1 MAAKNEL
8 RPEDLRCACDPRI
21 FKFKDTSEIEPLD
34 EVIGQQR
41 AVQAIRFGLAMKS
54 SGYNIYVTGQEGT
67 GKTTIVN
74 DIVQAQA
81 DDLETPGDWCMV
93 NNFKD
98 EYRPKA
104 FMLPAGNAF
113 KFSRRMARFIE
124 DLKLRL
130 PKEFEGKSYQ
140 DKLTEIKNRVS
151 AQKQAHFE
159 RLNQAAKG
167 KNLIIHRS
175 TTGYQTIPA
184 DGDNPMPPEEFAKLP
199 KEKQKII
206 EADAKELQTKITNT
220 LREVGKINHS
230 GQKEIEKL
238 MAEVTLFVVK
248 GRLDLIREDYSEFSA
263 VLEYFEDVQAHI
275 VDNVEDFLK
284 PAEAAAPDGEM
295 PLRPP
300 ARPDFMQYQV
310 NVLVDRK
317 SLKGA
322 PVVFETNPTYMNVF
336 GQIEKRA
343 FMGAITTDFTMVQA
357 GSLLQANGG
366 FLIMEIESV
375 LMNPMVWDALK
386 RALQNKQLSI
396 EDPPTAIGYSSGT
409 LRPQPIPLEVKVI
422 LLGNYQTFQMLQN
435 FDSKFNKIFNVR
447 ADFDYETERSPE
459 TMQQYARFI
468 ARVCTEEK
476 LRPFAPEAV
485 AAIVEYGEKFIASK
499 KKLSLRFGQ
508 IVNIIKEADHWAGQD
523 GEAAVVTETHI
534 VKAFNEHRFR
544 YNLYEEKVQESYVD
558 DTIMIDVNGEV
569 AGQVNALAVYQMGDF
584 FFGRPSR
591 ITAETFMGKNGVI
604 NIEREARLSGST
616 HDKGVLILSGYL
628 GRTFAQK
635 FPLNLSISITF
646 EQNYGGIDGDS
657 ASSTE
662 LYAILSS
669 LSGMPIR
676 QGIAVTG
683 SVNQKGRVQAIGGV
697 NYKIEGFFDVCEAK
711 GLNGKQ
717 GVIIPQANVQNLMLK
732 REVIAAVQRG
742 QFHIYQVASIEEGI
756 EVLTGVPAGVPDDK
770 GLYPDGTVFGA
781 VQKKL
786 NVYIEQ
792 AYRLRKKYEEVD

>member
-1 MAAKNEL
+1 MVAKNEL
-8 RPEDLRCACDPRI
+8 RPEDLRCACDPTI
-21 FKFKDTSEIEPLD
+21 FDFKDTSEIEPLD
-34 EVIGQQR
+34 EVIGQAR
-41 AVQAIRFGLAMKS
+41 AVRAIRFGLAMKS
-54 SGYNIYVTGQEGT
+54 AGYNIYVTGQEGT

-74 DIVQAQA
+74 DIVQSQA
-81 DDLETPGDWCMV
+81 DGLNTPGDWCMV

-113 KFSRRMARFIE
+113 KFSRRMNRFIE

-130 PKEFEGKSYQ
+130 PKEFESKSYQ
-140 DKLTEIKNRVS
+140 DKLNEIKNRLS
-151 AQKQAHFE
+151 AQKQALFE
-159 RLNQAAKG
+159 QLNQAAKG
-167 KNLIIHRS
+167 KDLVIHRS

-184 DGDNPMPPEEFAKLP
+184 DGDKPMPPEEFAKLP
-199 KEKQKII
+199 KEKQKRI
-206 EADAKELQTKITNT
+206 EADAKALQKEITDT
-220 LREVGKINHS
+220 LRQVGKINQA

-248 GRLDLIREDYSEFSA
+248 GRLDMIREDYTAFGA
-263 VLEYFEDVQAHI
+263 VLDYLDDVQTHI

-284 PAEAAAPDGEM
+284 PVETAAPGGDL
-295 PLRPP
+295 PLQPR
-300 ARPDFMQYQV
+300 AQPDFMQYKV
-310 NVLVDRK
+310 NVLIDRK
-317 SLKGA
+317 SLQGA

-366 FLIMEIESV
+366 FLILEIESV
-375 LMNPMVWDALK
+375 LTNPMVWEALK
-386 RALQNKQLSI
+386 RALQNKKLAI
-396 EDPPTAIGYSSGT
+396 EDPPNAVGYSAGT
-409 LRPQPIPLEVKVI
+409 LRPQPIPLEVKVV
-422 LLGNYQTFQMLQN
+422 LLGNYQTFQLLQN
-435 FDSKFNKIFNVR
+435 YDSKFNKIFKVR
-447 ADFDYETERSPE
+447 ADFDHETQRSPE
-459 TMQQYARFI
+459 AMQQYARFI
-468 ARVCTEEK
+468 ARVCQEES
-476 LRPFAPEAV
+476 LRPFSAEAV

-508 IVNIIKEADHWAGQD
+508 ITNIIKEADYWAGQD
-523 GEAAVVTETHI
+523 GETGVVSEAHI

-544 YNLYEEKVQESYVD
+544 YNLYEEKMQEAYVD
-558 DTIMIDVNGEV
+558 DTIMIDVEGETI
-569 AGQVNALAVYQMGDF
+569 GQVNALAVYQMGDF

-591 ITAETFMGKNGVI
+591 ITAETYMGKSGVI

-635 FPLNLSISITF
+635 FPLSLSISITF

-669 LSGMPIR
+669 LSAIPIR
-676 QGIAVTG
+676 QGLAVTG

-697 NYKIEGFFDVCEAK
+697 NYKIEGFFDVCKAK
-711 GLNGKQ
+711 GLNGSQ
-717 GVIIPQANVQNLMLK
+717 GVVIPQANVQNLMLK
-732 REVIAAVQRG
+732 REVIDAVQNG
-742 QFHIYQVASIEEGI
+742 QFHIYQVSSIEEGI
-756 EVLTGVPAGVPDDK
+756 EVLTGLPAGVPDDN
-770 GLYPDGTVFGA
+770 GVYPDGTVFGA

-786 NVYIEQ
+786 DAYIEQ
-792 AYRLRKKYEEVD
+792 AYRHKKKYELID